1 MATILI
7 VDDHVL
13 NREFLTTLLG
23 YGGHRLL
30 EARDGLEG
38 LTVMRAERPDLV
50 IVDILMPNM
59 DGYEFVT
66 QMHNEPEIA
75 HTPAIFYTA
84 TYREREATVMA
95 QACNVRWV
103 LPKPSEPG
111 VILKTVHEALG
122 LPMLIADYLP
132 AMITP
137 TDRIGFARID
147 NQLVDYLVDL
157 EVSSNLIVK
166 LAQEEAGLL
175 REANEIRQVAQRLS
189 VSMASLQ
196 AVSLRLTSL
205 IELGIELAAERDPV
219 RLLEAGCRVAFNICM
234 ARSVVVA
241 MYAPD
246 TAIPRHFV
254 CRGIDDAVKSRLS
267 LMPASGALAALL
279 AGGPV
284 VRLSGLSGNPH
295 ESGLPAWHSP
305 VHSFLGVPVAS
316 RVRVHGWI
324 YLVDKLGGASFSEVD
339 QQVAA
344 TVAAQLAVSYENL
357 QLYEQIQSHH
367 HLLTAEMA
375 QRIQAQESLGASLR
389 ARTVMARCNQVMV
402 RAVDESGMLDQ
413 MCQTVVEAGA
423 YRMAWIA
430 YAGPD
435 GDLVPVAQAGAHDV
449 VLKYF
454 PSDWIRDEQGWTPAA
469 TALRTGMTGIVGDVL
484 AILPLQAWQEQART
498 RGYRCAISMPLRDE
512 GTVFGVFTICA
523 SHAHAFD
530 AGQIAMFEELAD
542 DIAYGVIHLR
552 NKDGRADAERSL
564 LATEEK
570 LSKILESIDNV
581 VWSHSGTHL
590 LYLSPIVEQVY
601 GRPIEAF
608 FADPKLWFT
617 VIHPDDA
624 SRVRNRRGKLLD
636 GGSITQEFRIVRPD
650 GSIRWIED
658 RAKAV
663 RDISGAVVRFDGVET
678 DITGRKEYE
687 ARFVHMANHDALTG
701 LANRNLLS
709 DRLAQAML
717 QARRTGGVLAVL
729 FMDLDRFKEI
739 NDSGGHSLGDGL
751 LKAVAARL
759 RDTIRDND
767 TVARQGGDE
776 FIVLL
781 ANLHTQAEVAIVVDK
796 ILAAFVAPFM
806 VNEQK
811 LFISVSVGVTIF
823 PDDSDD
829 MQALLRN
836 ADTAMYRAKA
846 EDGISVQYYSKEMG
860 VRSDER
866 TDLEGRLRKAVDNHE
881 FAVYYQPKVHIDT
894 EHIIGTEA
902 LIRWPQ
908 ADGTMISPALFIPV
922 AEEIG
927 LITQIGEWVLRT
939 ACAQNKAWQ
948 DAGLPRI
955 SVAVNLSARQFMQPG
970 LLESVNRALLE
981 SGLDACYLEL
991 ELTESMM
998 MNSAEHFITTLHA
1011 LKKLGVQ
1018 LSIDDFGTG
1027 YSSLSYLKRFPID
1040 RLKIDQSFIRDIVTD
1055 PGDATITRAVIALGH
1070 SLNLKVIA
1078 EGVETAEQLAFLRA
1092 NHCDEI
1098 QGYYFSRPV
1107 AAVLLAGLLEMKA
1120 P

>member
-13 NREFLTTLLG
+13 NREFLSTLLG
-23 YGGHRLL
+23 YGGHQLL
-30 EARDGLEG
+30 EARDGVEG
-38 LTVMRAERPDLV
+38 MKVMRAARPDLV
-50 IVDILMPNM
+50 IVDIVMPNM

-66 QMHNEPEIA
+66 AMQNDPDIA
-75 HTPAIFYTA
+75 QTPAIFYTA
-84 TYREREATVMA
+84 SYREREATIMA

-122 LPMLIADYLP
+122 LPMQIANYVT
-132 AMITP
+132 AGITP
-137 TDRIGFARID
+137 GERAGFARVD

-157 EVSSNLIVK
+157 EISSNLIAR
-166 LAQEEAGLL
+166 LAQDDVVLLLEAK
-175 REANEIRQVAQRLS
+175 EIREVAERLS
-189 VSMASLQ
+189 VSLASLQ
-196 AVSLRLTSL
+196 EVSLHLTAL
-205 IELGIELAAERDPV
+205 VDLGIELAAERKPLS
-219 RLLEAGCRVAFNICM
+219 LLESGCRVAVNICR
-234 ARSVVVA
+234 ARSAVVA
-241 MYAPD
+241 MYELNA
-246 TAIPRHFV
+246 TIPCHLV
-254 CRGIDDAVKSRLS
+254 TRGIDASVKRMLTFA
-267 LMPASGALAALL
+267 PASGTLAALM

-284 VRLSGLSGNPH
+284 VCLAGLSGNPQ
-295 ESGLPAWHSP
+295 EAGLPDWHSP

-316 RVRVHGWI
+316 RDHIHGWL
-324 YLVDKLGGASFSEVD
+324 YLLDKVDSVGFSEGD
-339 QQVAA
+339 RQAAA

-357 QLYEQIQSHH
+357 QLYAQIQAQHQ
-367 HLLTAEMA
+367 LLTAEMA
-375 QRIQAQESLGASLR
+375 QRLQAQESLSASLR

-402 RAVDESGMLDQ
+402 RAIDEANMLDQ
-413 MCQTVVEAGA
+413 MCQTVVDTGG

-435 GDLVPVAQAGAHDV
+435 GELYPVAQSGAHDV
-449 VLKYF
+449 KLKYF
-454 PSDWIRDEQGWTPAA
+454 PSDWIRDEQAWTPAA
-469 TALRTGMTGIVGDVL
+469 TALRTGVTGVVSDVM
-484 AILPLQAWQEQART
+484 AILPLQAWQEQASG
-498 RGYRCAISMPLRDE
+498 RGYRCAISMPLLDD
-512 GTVFGVFTICA
+512 GVVFGVVTICA
-523 SHAHAFD
+523 GHAHAFD
-530 AGQIAMFEELAD
+530 ASQIDMFEELAC

-552 NKDGRADAERSL
+552 NKDRRVTAERSL
-564 LATEEK
+564 LASEEK
-570 LSKILESIDNV
+570 LSEIMGSIDNV

-590 LYLSPIVEQVY
+590 LYLSPIVKQVY
-601 GRPIEAF
+601 GRPAEDF
-608 FADPKLWFT
+608 FADAKLWYS

-624 SRVRNRRGKLLD
+624 ARVRNRRGKLLLN
-636 GGSITQEFRIVRPD
+636 GSVTQEFRILRPD

-663 RDISGAVVRFDGVET
+663 CDASGAVVRFDGVEI
-678 DITGRKEYE
+678 DITGRKEDE

-717 QARRTGGVLAVL
+717 QARRTHGLLALL
-729 FMDLDRFKEI
+729 FMDLDHFKEI
-739 NDSGGHSLGDGL
+739 NDNGGHLLGDLL

-759 RDTIRDND
+759 LDTIRDND

-781 ANLHTQAEVAIVVDK
+781 ANLHTQAEVVVVVDK
-796 ILAAFVAPFM
+796 ILAAFIPPFQ
-806 VNEQK
+806 VEGHN
-811 LFISVSVGVTIF
+811 LVISVSVGVTVF
-823 PDDSDD
+823 PSDSDD
-829 MQALLRN
+829 MPALLRN
-836 ADTAMYRAKA
+836 ADTAMYRAKSQ
-846 EDGISVQYYSKEMG
+846 DGISVQYYSKEMG
-860 VRSDER
+860 ALSVERSD
-866 TDLEGRLRKAVDNHE
+866 LEARLRLATEHRE
-881 FAVYYQPKVHIDT
+881 FTVFYQPKVNIDSQC
-894 EHIIGTEA
+894 IIGVEA

-908 ADGTMISPALFIPV
+908 ADGSMISPALFIPV

-939 ACAQNKAWQ
+939 ACIQNKAWQ

-955 SVAVNLSARQFMQPG
+955 CVAVNLSARQFMQPG
-970 LLESVNRALLE
+970 LLESVSRALRD
-981 SGLDACYLEL
+981 SGLDACHLEL
-991 ELTESMM
+991 ELTESIM

-1011 LKKLGVQ
+1011 LKSLGVQ

-1040 RLKIDQSFIRDIVTD
+1040 RLKIDQSFIRDIATD

-1092 NHCDEI
+1092 NQCDEI

-1107 AAVLLAGLLEMKA
+1107 AAAALAGLLEMGA
-1120 P
+1120 G